1 MLYVRPMPDE
11 PTRDERVES
20 HLRALDEQLEQLRQ
34 LDAALDERA
43 RRSQAE
49 LRELKRRI
57 ATLSDGAQPDDP
69 R

>member
-1 MLYVRPMPDE
+1 MLYVQAMPDE